1 MLEFSQFMLR
11 ALELA
16 AKGKGAVEPNPMVGA
31 LVIHNHAIV
40 SEAYH
45 RQYGSAHAERLAI
58 EQIPANIP
66 RNECLLLVTLEPC
79 AHYGK
84 TPPCADFIIQS
95 NIPRVI
101 IASEDPNPLVRGKG
115 IQKLLS
121 AGIEVR
127 CGLLETQARQLNA
140 SFYSMHAQK
149 RPFVT
154 LKWAESA
161 DGFMASVNAHLQPQK
176 VKITGPKTDQWV
188 HQLRARHQ
196 AILVGKKTVL
206 TDNPQLTVRLAE
218 GFNPLR
224 LIWATELQ
232 PSPELFIFN
241 NAAKT
246 HLLLN
251 GTGHSD
257 AHKTFLNT
265 FNPSVKDLLEVIYQL
280 NIHSV
285 LVEGGKRVLE
295 SFIKERCYDRIVK
308 LVNTQLYLGKG
319 VRAPEFNT
327 SSPSFILGQDRIFDV
342 KI

>member
-1 MLEFSQFMLR
+1 
-11 ALELA
+11 
-16 AKGKGAVEPNPMVGA
+16 
-31 LVIHNHAIV
+31 
-40 SEAYH
+40 
-45 RQYGSAHAERLAI
+45 
-58 EQIPANIP
+58 
-66 RNECLLLVTLEPC
+66 
-79 AHYGK
+79 
-84 TPPCADFIIQS
+84 
-95 NIPRVI
+95 
-101 IASEDPNPLVRGKG
+101 
-115 IQKLLS
+115 
-121 AGIEVR
+121 
-127 CGLLETQARQLNA
+127 
-140 SFYSMHAQK
+140 MHAQK

-176 VKITGPKTDQWV
+176 VKITGPETDQWV
-188 HQLRARHQ
+188 HKLRARHQ

-251 GTGHSD
+251 GTGHSN

-327 SSPSFILGQDRIFDV
+327 SSPFFILGQDRVFDV